1 MKTRFLLLAI
11 TLFFHDASFADG
23 LPDYIR
29 FAEDDRSAR
38 LEVAIKTFTMP
49 SGQKVDLISAVHIA
63 DDAYYQELNKRFD
76 TYDSVLFE
84 LVGDPERLAGSE
96 PSNST
101 ISLIQQAA
109 GEYLH
114 LTFQLD
120 AIDYS
125 KKNMVH
131 ADATLAEFEKM
142 QKERGET
149 MMTLFTR
156 AMDAQTS
163 GKIDSTAMHEL
174 DTFGL
179 IRILL
184 SKDSAAAFKKAL
196 AKMFDQTESL
206 TAAMEGKQGS
216 AALSG
221 RNQVVLGKLATVLAV
236 RKQRH
241 IAVFYGAAH
250 MPGLEAS
257 LMKDMKAKATG
268 EEWLP
273 AWTMPKA
280 NAAAL

>member
-1 MKTRFLLLAI
+1 
-11 TLFFHDASFADG
+11 
-23 LPDYIR
+23 
-29 FAEDDRSAR
+29 
-38 LEVAIKTFTMP
+38 
-49 SGQKVDLISAVHIA
+49 VHIA

-76 TYDSVLFE
+76 AYDSVLFE
-84 LVGDPERLAGSE
+84 LVGDPKKLAGSQ
-96 PSNST
+96 PSDST
-101 ISLIQQAA
+101 ISVIQQAA

-131 ADATLAEFEKM
+131 ADATAVEFEQM

-149 MMTLFTR
+149 MMTLFAR
-156 AMDAQTS
+156 AMQVQAN
-163 GKIDSTAMHEL
+163 GKIDSAAMGGL

-179 IRILL
+179 IRILM
-184 SKDSAAAFKKAL
+184 SQDSAAAFKKAL

-206 TAAMEGKQGS
+206 TAAMEGKDGS
-216 AALSG
+216 AALGG
-221 RNQVVLGKLATVLAV
+221 RNQVVMRKLATVLAV

-250 MPGLEAS
+250 MAGIDSS
-257 LMKDMKAKATG
+257 LTNDMKAKATG
-268 EEWLP
+268 EEWLA

-280 NAAAL
+280 KTL

>member
-1 MKTRFLLLAI
+1 MKTRLMLLAVAI
-11 TLFFHDASFADG
+11 FFHRASFADS

-29 FAEDDRSAR
+29 FAEDGNSAR
-38 LEVAIKTFTMP
+38 LEVAIRTFTMP

-63 DDAYYQELNKRFD
+63 DDAFYQELNKRFD
-76 TYDSVLFE
+76 AYDSVLFE
-84 LVGDPERLAGSE
+84 LVGDPKRLATSE
-96 PSNST
+96 PSNSS

-131 ADATLAEFEKM
+131 ADATAAEFEKM

-149 MMTLFTR
+149 MLTLFTR
-156 AMDAQTS
+156 AMDAQAS
-163 GKIDSTAMHEL
+163 GKIDTTAVHEL

-184 SKDSAAAFKKAL
+184 SRDSAAAFKKAL

-250 MPGLEAS
+250 MPGLESA
-257 LMKDMKAKATG
+257 LTTNLKAKATS
-268 EEWLP
+268 EEWLS

-280 NAAAL
+280 NPDAL